1 MGIKDKEKQ
10 GGGESESQDTRE
22 DGETRKDKERYK
34 EISSA
39 ERRAYT
45 GGNRPSQE

>member
-1 MGIKDKEKQ
+1 MGIKDKEK

-22 DGETRKDKERYK
+22 DRETREDKERYK
-34 EISSA
+34 EIPSA